1 VVDRWN
7 AGEIQM
13 LVAHPASAGHGLN
26 LQDGKDAVVW
36 FGLTFNLEHYDQ
48 FNARVRRQ
56 GNTSSHVFIHH
67 IVARGTVDEAVLKA
81 LRAKDRT
88 QQALLNALN
97 EYVQEKV

>member
-1 VVDRWN
+1 
-7 AGEIQM
+7 
-13 LVAHPASAGHGLN
+13 
-26 LQDGKDAVVW
+26 VVW